1 MGGVRPSPI
10 FLFKEEP
17 MNTISSLGQAMAMD
31 GLNAYNVQVSQM
43 KKTSADTTVSQKVV
57 PTGSD
62 VAQDIVKNAA
72 DVKADA
78 KQLEKMS
85 DLISGRKLQFNVN
98 NELGSIVVKVVDP
111 NTNQVL
117 KEIPSEDMQKLK
129 INIRKTIGAL
139 FDQLI

>member
-57 PTGSD
+57 PTGSE

>member
-1 MGGVRPSPI
+1 MRPSPI

-43 KKTSADTTVSQKVV
+43 KQNSVDAASQKTVV
-57 PTGSD
+57 PSGSE
-62 VAQDIVKNAA
+62 VAENIVQNAA
-72 DVKADA
+72 DIKADA
-78 KQLEKMS
+78 QQLQKMS

-98 NELGSIVVKVVDP
+98 NELGSIIVKVVDP
-111 NTNQVL
+111 NTNQVV

>member
-1 MGGVRPSPI
+1 
-10 FLFKEEP
+10 

-57 PTGSD
+57 PTGSE

>member
-1 MGGVRPSPI
+1 
-10 FLFKEEP
+10 

-43 KKTSADTTVSQKVV
+43 KQNSVDAASQKTVV
-57 PTGSD
+57 PSGSE
-62 VAQDIVKNAA
+62 VAENIVQNAA
-72 DVKADA
+72 DIKADA
-78 KQLEKMS
+78 QQLQKMS

-98 NELGSIVVKVVDP
+98 NELGSIIVKVVDP
-111 NTNQVL
+111 NTNQVV

>member
-1 MGGVRPSPI
+1 
-10 FLFKEEP
+10 

-43 KKTSADTTVSQKVV
+43 KNTSADTTVSQKVV
-57 PTGSD
+57 PTGSE

>member
-1 MGGVRPSPI
+1 
-10 FLFKEEP
+10 

-43 KKTSADTTVSQKVV
+43 KQNSVDAASQKTVV
-57 PTGSD
+57 PSGSE
-62 VAQDIVKNAA
+62 VAENIVQNAA

-78 KQLEKMS
+78 QQLQKMS

-98 NELGSIVVKVVDP
+98 NELGSIIVKVVDP
-111 NTNQVL
+111 NTNQVV

>member
-1 MGGVRPSPI
+1 MRPSPI

-43 KKTSADTTVSQKVV
+43 KQNSVDAASQKTVV
-57 PTGSD
+57 PSGSE
-62 VAQDIVKNAA
+62 VAENIVQNAA

-78 KQLEKMS
+78 QQLQKMS

-98 NELGSIVVKVVDP
+98 NELGSIIVKVVDP
-111 NTNQVL
+111 NTNQVV